1 MSGMSFCLTEGPF
14 ALPEDA
20 MRSTAATFP
29 RIVAVEG
36 LSEETIFVLPGP
48 RQVSRITDA
57 RTGKTYEVGE
67 SLEDYARRCMVIKNV
82 TSIRVRAPIHPSN
95 LPPVVDLTGGR
106 HTAS

>member
-67 SLEDYARRCMVIKNV
+67 SLEGLRPPMHGDQECDLSGAVPRFIPVI
-82 TSIRVRAPIHPSN
+82 SPCR
-95 LPPVVDLTGGR
+95 
-106 HTAS
+106 